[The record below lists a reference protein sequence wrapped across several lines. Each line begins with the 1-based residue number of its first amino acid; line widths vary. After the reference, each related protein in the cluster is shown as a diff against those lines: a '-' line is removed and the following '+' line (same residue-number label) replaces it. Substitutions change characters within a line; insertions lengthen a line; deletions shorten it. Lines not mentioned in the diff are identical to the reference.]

1 MERLIFGMMLVC
13 AGRKPRPESYGM
25 KIKTISLACS
35 LSMCAG
41 IAEAGACRPLEYAE
55 IRDTPSKEL
64 VETYCYYGALG
75 KLAHDSAMANPLNS
89 YAAQWRADFSEC
101 GDLQS
106 KIATAL
112 KAKHVKLSCAGTKF
126 PEGGWLL
133 APDSTTKK

>member
-1 MERLIFGMMLVC
+1 MARLIFGVMLMC
-13 AGRKPRPESYGM
+13 AGRELRAERYGM
-25 KIKTISLACS
+25 KIKIIFLICS
-35 LSMCAG
+35 LSMYAA

-55 IRDTPSKEL
+55 IKDTPSKEL
-64 VETYCYYGALG
+64 VNTYCYYGALG
-75 KLAHDSAMANPLNS
+75 KLAHESAMANPLNS

-101 GDLQS
+101 NDVQS